1 LCNEESI
8 LQQLERL
15 EQSEEEWLALAQ
27 GGDADAFSH
36 IVELYQ
42 RPVYNLCYRMLGNS
56 QEAEDA
62 AQEAFLRAFRAIKRY
77 DPKRKF
83 ASWLLSIAANY
94 CIDQHRKKRATLL
107 DVEAV
112 APADLIE
119 NMPGVER
126 QVLAQE
132 ASEEIQTLLADL
144 SPLDRAAI
152 VLHYWHDYSY
162 VEIADEL
169 QLSES
174 AVKSRLHRARK
185 SLAFAWQ
192 AQSANSGVME
202 RRQHEAATV

>member
-1 LCNEESI
+1 M
-8 LQQLERL
+8 QQSERL
-15 EQSEEEWLALAQ
+15 EQSEKEWLALAQ
-27 GGDADAFSH
+27 RGDVEAFSQ

-42 RPVYNLCYRMLGNS
+42 RPVYNLCYRMLGNP

-62 AQEAFLRAFRAIKRY
+62 AQEAFLRAFKAIKRY

-94 CIDQHRKKRATLL
+94 CIDQHRKKRATLV
-107 DVEAV
+107 DIEAV
-112 APADLIE
+112 APVELVE
-119 NMPGVER
+119 SKPGVER
-126 QVLAQE
+126 QIVAQE
-132 ASEEIQTLLADL
+132 DRQEIQTLLADL
-144 SPLDRAAI
+144 GPLDRAAI

-162 VEIADEL
+162 MEIADEL

-192 AQSANSGVME
+192 AQGAHSNVME
-202 RRQHEAATV
+202 RRQHEAATI

>member
-1 LCNEESI
+1 

-15 EQSEEEWLALAQ
+15 EQSEDEWLALAQ

-94 CIDQHRKKRATLL
+94 CIDQHRK
-107 DVEAV
+107 
-112 APADLIE
+112 
-119 NMPGVER
+119 
-126 QVLAQE
+126 
-132 ASEEIQTLLADL
+132 
-144 SPLDRAAI
+144 
-152 VLHYWHDYSY
+152 
-162 VEIADEL
+162 
-169 QLSES
+169 
-174 AVKSRLHRARK
+174 
-185 SLAFAWQ
+185 
-192 AQSANSGVME
+192 
-202 RRQHEAATV
+202 

>member
-1 LCNEESI
+1 M
-8 LQQLERL
+8 QQLERL
-15 EQSEEEWLALAQ
+15 EQSEDEWLALAQ

-94 CIDQHRKKRATLL
+94 CIDQHRKKRATLV
-107 DVEAV
+107 DIEAV
-112 APADLIE
+112 APTDLIE
-119 NMPGVER
+119 NKPGVER

-132 ASEEIQTLLADL
+132 ASEEIQILLADL

-192 AQSANSGVME
+192 AQGANSGVME
-202 RRQHEAATV
+202 RRQHEAATA